1 MREKYQYVHQ
11 RIAIRTYQTG
21 YDNMSERNPLI
32 GSSTIET
39 VQNVSEALES
49 LIILMSPGHS
59 GLCRL
64 LAPLAHALEHAGNE
78 ED

>member
-1 MREKYQYVHQ
+1 
-11 RIAIRTYQTG
+11 
-21 YDNMSERNPLI
+21 MSERNPLI